1 MNRKDRTVS
10 LICIGIGI
18 GMCTTVILIFSFYMV
33 YLDIMT
39 SEERLGI
46 YYESVSPAK
55 DEPDMVKEDI
65 QMSEITTETRSTV
78 IRIET
83 YGDIII
89 SEDTSK
95 TGKR

>member
-10 LICIGIGI
+10 LICIGFGI
-18 GMCTTVILIFSFYMV
+18 GMCTTVMLLFSFYMV

-39 SEERLGI
+39 SEEKLGI
-46 YYESVSPAK
+46 YYESVSPAI
-55 DEPDMVKEDI
+55 DEPDMDKEDI
-65 QMSEITTETRSTV
+65 RVPEVTTETGSTV

>member
-33 YLDIMT
+33 YLDIVT

-46 YYESVSPAK
+46 YYEGVDSAM
-55 DEPDMVKEDI
+55 DEPDIDKEDI
-65 QMSEITTETRSTV
+65 RVSEVTTEIGNTV